1 MFGSYCDISFRFES
15 STTQLEKNDYIEA
28 LYNKLRCQTAY
39 HFLDNN
45 VENKEI
51 LRGDSELS
59 SSPELKEFLSIVVST
74 DQTDE
79 KDQNIKEIQQE
90 FCEKF
95 HNWTAVSQLR
105 VGYLMYLDK
114 RINSS
119 DYLSRVI
126 KHLLSSFSAQ
136 DIGPHDLT
144 ALLLL
149 IYFKRDLTVDDMSEY
164 LGKISH
170 TKNTILV
177 TYCLGLQ
184 ILTSCRAVWR

>member
-1 MFGSYCDISFRFES
+1 MTLLCCDSSFRFES
-15 STTQLEKNDYIEA
+15 STTQLERNDYIQA
-28 LYNKLRCQTAY
+28 LYNKLSSQGAY
-39 HFLDNN
+39 NFLGNN
-45 VENKEI
+45 VDNQEI
-51 LRGDSELS
+51 LRADSELS
-59 SSPELKEFLSIVVST
+59 SSPEFKEFLSIVVNN
-74 DQTDE
+74 DQSDE
-79 KDQNIKEIQQE
+79 RNQNLVEIQRE

-126 KHLLSSFSAQ
+126 RHLLSSFRAQ

-149 IYFKRDLTVDDMSEY
+149 IYFKRDLTLDEISEY
-164 LGKISH
+164 LGKISPE
-170 TKNTILV
+170 TFPRLI
-177 TYCLGLQ
+177 
-184 ILTSCRAVWR
+184 A